1 MDAVTSEFLINTV
14 SNTPFIAFLI
24 WQNVNMRKDSKKQED
39 RFESLRLEAIEREEG
54 QRTKFTAVIDGLN
67 KDKDQLVESLEKRIT
82 LIEAQIRKLFSLCT
96 KIQEQIKA
104 LRSKEKIT

>member
-24 WQNVNMRKDSKKQED
+24 WQNVNMRKDQKKQEE
-39 RFESLRLEAIEREEG
+39 RFESLRVEALEREEG
-54 QRTKFTAVIDGLN
+54 QREKFNNVIEGLN
-67 KDKDQLVESLEKRIT
+67 KDKDQLVESLEKRIN

-96 KIQEQIKA
+96 KIQEQLKS
-104 LRSKEKIT
+104 LRSRSKV